1 MPGGYIYTNL
11 AVVEGAVAVVVVL
24 VVVVDIVDSLGLAVV
39 ESPKIIIIKQKI
51 KKNLCF
57 LKNSKNNNSN
67 CSDKF

>member
-11 AVVEGAVAVVVVL
+11 AVVEGAMVVVV
-24 VVVVDIVDSLGLAVV
+24 VVVIVDSLGLAVV

-57 LKNSKNNNSN
+57 LKNSINNNSN